1 VTRDESSHKLR
12 EGQDMNRANIE
23 IRTWPPGAGGTSKAV
38 IALHV
43 PTGAAAV
50 VSSESSR
57 EHNQKLAVERVHL
70 LLNNLPWNA
79 G

>member
-1 VTRDESSHKLR
+1 
-12 EGQDMNRANIE
+12 MNSEDIE

-50 VSSESSR
+50 VNSESSR
-57 EHNQKLAVERVHL
+57 ERNQKLAVERVRL
-70 LLNNLPWNA
+70 LLHNLPWSER
-79 G
+79 